1 MQKRF
6 WAGAA
11 GQARMQAQDTDG
23 EEEKQNN
30 ILSVASQEEM
40 AWGDAALST
49 AIPGPGLA
57 APPIL
62 SQGTPEQQMRFLG
75 PFMDGQLHW
84 GALALTEPG
93 IGSDVAGMS
102 TTAVLDG
109 DEWVINGHKHYIT
122 NGARADLVVTFATI
136 DKSLG
141 REGIRPFVVPKGTP
155 GMIVGRIEEKMGLR
169 ASQTAE
175 LIYENCRVPQ
185 ENLLAGREKTQKAGF
200 KAAMGTLDATR
211 PMVGALAVGI
221 ARAAHETTREWVC
234 DELPKGFPAHKRHE
248 IEDELEELGQQIEMA
263 RLLVWRAAWMA
274 DRRIP
279 NSKEASMSKAFA
291 GALVMKVTSAGV
303 RITAP
308 GENYRAQAVPG
319 EVVPRR
325 EGLRYLRGNRAD
337 PAPGYRAPP
346 LPGGGYTIEVGATP
360 SHPRMPT
367 RGIPT
372 CAISPPLEDLGHP
385 AAGFNP
391 FPICLPSRERI
402 PLPRPAYT
410 LLLAGD

>member
-1 MQKRF
+1 MIDFTLSKSQLAARDYAHQVALEEMRPISLECDRTERIPDSFFWNMQRRF

-11 GQARMQAQDTDG
+11 GQARMQAQA
-23 EEEKQNN
+23 EEENQGN
-30 ILSVASQEEM
+30 ILSVLSQEEM

-62 SQGTPEQQMRFLG
+62 SQGTPDQQMRFLG
-75 PFMDGQLHW
+75 PYMDGQLHW

-122 NGARADLVVTFATI
+122 NGARADLIVTFATV

-155 GMIVGRIEEKMGLR
+155 GLIVGRIEEKMGLR

-175 LIYENCRVPQ
+175 LIFENCRIPKD
-185 ENLLAGREKTQKAGF
+185 NLLAGRESSKKAGF

-221 ARAAHETTREWVC
+221 ARAAYETTSEWVC
-234 DELPKGFPAHKRHE
+234 KELPKGFSAYKRLE
-248 IEDELEELGQQIEMA
+248 IENELEEFGQKIEMA
-263 RLLVWRAAWMA
+263 RFLVWRASWMA
-274 DRRIP
+274 DHRIP
-279 NSKEASMSKAFA
+279 NSKEASMCKAYA
-291 GALVMKVTSAGV
+291 GELVMKMTAAAV
-303 RITAP
+303 RITAS
-308 GENYRAQAVPG
+308 GENSERKQFIAKWFRDAKVFDIFEGTAQIQRLVIARRLFP
-319 EVVPRR
+319 EV
-325 EGLRYLRGNRAD
+325 E
-337 PAPGYRAPP
+337 
-346 LPGGGYTIEVGATP
+346 
-360 SHPRMPT
+360 
-367 RGIPT
+367 IP
-372 CAISPPLEDLGHP
+372 
-385 AAGFNP
+385 
-391 FPICLPSRERI
+391 
-402 PLPRPAYT
+402 
-410 LLLAGD
+410 

>member
-1 MQKRF
+1 MIDFTLSKSQQAAREYAHQVALEEMRPISLQCDQTEEIPEAFFWNMQKRF

-11 GQARMQAQDTDG
+11 GQARRQAEQED
-23 EEEKQNN
+23 EKQGNV
-30 ILSVASQEEM
+30 LSVISQEEM

-62 SQGTPEQQMRFLG
+62 SQGTPEQQMKFLG
-75 PFMDGQLHW
+75 PYMDGKLHW

-155 GMIVGRIEEKMGLR
+155 GFHVGRIEQKMGLR

-175 LIYENCRVPQ
+175 LIFENCRIPK
-185 ENLLAGREKTQKAGF
+185 ENLLSGREQSKKAGF

-221 ARAAHETTREWVC
+221 ARAAYEATCAWIQE
-234 DELPKGFPAHKRHE
+234 ELPQGYPMQKRRE
-248 IEDELEELGQQIEMA
+248 IEAELEEMRQELEMA
-263 RLLVWRAAWMA
+263 RFLVWRAAWML
-274 DRRIP
+274 DRRTP
-279 NSKEASMSKAFA
+279 NSKEASMCKAYA
-291 GALVMKVTSAGV
+291 GGLIMKATAAAV

-308 GENYRAQAVPG
+308 GENSERKLLIHKWFRDAKVFDIFEGTAQIQRLVIARRLFP
-319 EVVPRR
+319 EV
-325 EGLRYLRGNRAD
+325 D
-337 PAPGYRAPP
+337 
-346 LPGGGYTIEVGATP
+346 
-360 SHPRMPT
+360 
-367 RGIPT
+367 IP
-372 CAISPPLEDLGHP
+372 
-385 AAGFNP
+385 
-391 FPICLPSRERI
+391 
-402 PLPRPAYT
+402 
-410 LLLAGD
+410 

>member
-1 MQKRF
+1 MIDFTLSKSQQAARDYAHQVALEEMRPISLECDRSEKIPESFFWNMQNRY
-6 WAGAA
+6 WGGSAA
-11 GQARMQAQDTDG
+11 QARMQEQEG
-23 EEEKQNN
+23 NEKQDN
-30 ILSVASQEEM
+30 ILSVLAQEEM

-62 SQGTPEQQMRFLG
+62 SHGTPEQQMRFLAQYR
-75 PFMDGQLHW
+75 DGQLRW

-175 LIYENCRVPQ
+175 LIYENCRIPRD
-185 ENLLAGREKTQKAGF
+185 NLLSGREQSKKAGF

-221 ARAAHETTREWVC
+221 ARAAHETSWEWLH
-234 DELPKGFPAHKRHE
+234 DELPKGFPAHKRRA
-248 IEDELEELGQQIEMA
+248 IEDELVELGQQIEMA
-263 RLLVWRAAWMA
+263 RFLVWRASWMA

-279 NSKEASMSKAFA
+279 NSKEASMSKAYA
-291 GALVMKVTSAGV
+291 GELVMKVTATAV

-308 GENYRAQAVPG
+308 GENSERKQFIAKWFRDAKVFDIFEGTAQIQRLVIA
-319 EVVPRR
+319 RR
-325 EGLRYLRGNRAD
+325 LFPELD
-337 PAPGYRAPP
+337 
-346 LPGGGYTIEVGATP
+346 
-360 SHPRMPT
+360 
-367 RGIPT
+367 IP
-372 CAISPPLEDLGHP
+372 
-385 AAGFNP
+385 
-391 FPICLPSRERI
+391 
-402 PLPRPAYT
+402 
-410 LLLAGD
+410 

>member
-1 MQKRF
+1 MIDFTLSKSQQAARDYAHLVALEEMRPISLECDRTEKIPESFFWNMQRRF
-6 WAGAA
+6 WGGAA
-11 GQARMQAQDTDG
+11 AQARTQAQ
-23 EEEKQNN
+23 EENEPKQDS
-30 ILSVASQEEM
+30 ILSMLAQEEM

-62 SQGTPEQQMRFLG
+62 SQGTPEQQVRFLT
-75 PFMDGQLHW
+75 PYMDGQLHW

-109 DEWVINGHKHYIT
+109 DEWVLNGHKHYIT

-155 GMIVGRIEEKMGLR
+155 GLIVGRIEEKMGLR

-175 LIYENCRVPQ
+175 LIFENCRIPKD
-185 ENLLAGREKTQKAGF
+185 NLLSGRESSKKAGF

-221 ARAAHETTREWVC
+221 ARAAYETTREWVC
-234 DELPKGFPAHKRHE
+234 EELPKGYAVQKRRE
-248 IEDELEELGQQIEMA
+248 IEAELEEIRQELEMA
-263 RLLVWRAAWMA
+263 RFLVWRAAWMA

-279 NSKEASMSKAFA
+279 NSKEASMCKAYA
-291 GALVMKVTSAGV
+291 GGLVMKVTAAAV
-303 RITAP
+303 RITAS
-308 GENYRAQAVPG
+308 GENSERKQFIAKWFRDAKVFDIFEGTAQIQRLVIARRLFP
-319 EVVPRR
+319 EV
-325 EGLRYLRGNRAD
+325 D
-337 PAPGYRAPP
+337 
-346 LPGGGYTIEVGATP
+346 
-360 SHPRMPT
+360 
-367 RGIPT
+367 IP
-372 CAISPPLEDLGHP
+372 
-385 AAGFNP
+385 
-391 FPICLPSRERI
+391 
-402 PLPRPAYT
+402 
-410 LLLAGD
+410 

>member
-1 MQKRF
+1 MIDFTLSKSQKAARDYAHQVALEEMRPISLECDRMEKIPESFFLNMQKRY
-6 WAGAA
+6 WGGSAA
-11 GQARMQAQDTDG
+11 QARMQGQ
-23 EEEKQNN
+23 EENEKQDN
-30 ILSVASQEEM
+30 ILSVLAQEEM
-40 AWGDAALST
+40 AWGDAGLST

-75 PFMDGQLHW
+75 PYMDGQLHW

-141 REGIRPFVVPKGTP
+141 REGIRPFVVAKGTP

-175 LIYENCRVPQ
+175 LIYENCRIPKD
-185 ENLLAGREKTQKAGF
+185 NLLSGREQTKKAGF

-221 ARAAHETTREWVC
+221 ARAAHEAVWEWLHE
-234 DELPKGFPAHKRHE
+234 ELPKGFPAHKRRA
-248 IEDELEELGQQIEMA
+248 IEDELIELGQEIEMA
-263 RLLVWRAAWMA
+263 RFLVWHASWMA

-279 NSKEASMSKAFA
+279 NSKEASMSKAYA
-291 GALVMKVTSAGV
+291 GGLVMKVTATAV

-308 GENYRAQAVPG
+308 GEHSERKQFIAKWFRDAKVFDIFEGTAQIQRLVIA
-319 EVVPRR
+319 RR
-325 EGLRYLRGNRAD
+325 LFPELD
-337 PAPGYRAPP
+337 
-346 LPGGGYTIEVGATP
+346 
-360 SHPRMPT
+360 
-367 RGIPT
+367 IP
-372 CAISPPLEDLGHP
+372 
-385 AAGFNP
+385 
-391 FPICLPSRERI
+391 
-402 PLPRPAYT
+402 
-410 LLLAGD
+410 

>member
-1 MQKRF
+1 MIDFTLSKSQQEARDYAHCVALEEMRPISLECDRTENIPESFFWNMQKRF

-11 GQARMQAQDTDG
+11 GQARRQAQDED
-23 EEEKQNN
+23 EHQSN
-30 ILSVASQEEM
+30 IFSVLSQEEM

-75 PFMDGQLHW
+75 PYMDGQLHW

-122 NGARADLVVTFATI
+122 NGARADIVVTFATI

-155 GMIVGRIEEKMGLR
+155 GFVVGRIEEKMGLR

-175 LIYENCRVPQ
+175 LIFEDCRIPGD
-185 ENLLAGREKTQKAGF
+185 NLLSGRESSKKAGF

-221 ARAAHETTREWVC
+221 ARAAYEATREWVC
-234 DELPKGFPAHKRHE
+234 DELPQGYPPYKRRQ
-248 IEDELEELGQQIEMA
+248 LEEELDEFEQRLEMA
-263 RLLVWRAAWMA
+263 RFLVWRAAWMA

-279 NSKEASMSKAFA
+279 NSKEASMSKAYA
-291 GALVMKVTSAGV
+291 GELVMKMTAAAV

-308 GENYRAQAVPG
+308 GENTGRKQFIAKWFRDAKVFDIFEGTAQIQRLVIA
-319 EVVPRR
+319 RR
-325 EGLRYLRGNRAD
+325 LFPDLD
-337 PAPGYRAPP
+337 
-346 LPGGGYTIEVGATP
+346 
-360 SHPRMPT
+360 
-367 RGIPT
+367 IP
-372 CAISPPLEDLGHP
+372 
-385 AAGFNP
+385 
-391 FPICLPSRERI
+391 
-402 PLPRPAYT
+402 
-410 LLLAGD
+410 

>member
-1 MQKRF
+1 MIDFTLSKNQQAAREYAHQVALEEMRPISLQCDQTEEIPEAFFWNMQKRF

-11 GQARMQAQDTDG
+11 GQARQQAER
-23 EEEKQNN
+23 EEEKQGNV
-30 ILSVASQEEM
+30 LSVISQEEM

-75 PFMDGQLHW
+75 PYMDGKLHW

-141 REGIRPFVVPKGTP
+141 REGIRPFVVSKGTP
-155 GMIVGRIEEKMGLR
+155 GFNVGRIEQKMGLR

-175 LIYENCRVPQ
+175 LIFENCRLPK
-185 ENLLAGREKTQKAGF
+185 ENLLSGREQSKKAGF

-221 ARAAHETTREWVC
+221 ARAAYEATCEWIQE
-234 DELPKGFPAHKRHE
+234 ELPKGYPAQKRRE
-248 IEDELEELGQQIEMA
+248 IEAELEEMRQELEMA
-263 RLLVWRAAWMA
+263 RFLVWRAAWML
-274 DRRIP
+274 DRRTP
-279 NSKEASMSKAFA
+279 NSKEASMCKAYA
-291 GALVMKVTSAGV
+291 GGLIMKATAAAV

-308 GENYRAQAVPG
+308 GENSERKLLIHKWFRDAKVFDIFEGTAQIQRLVIARRLFP
-319 EVVPRR
+319 EV
-325 EGLRYLRGNRAD
+325 D
-337 PAPGYRAPP
+337 
-346 LPGGGYTIEVGATP
+346 
-360 SHPRMPT
+360 
-367 RGIPT
+367 IP
-372 CAISPPLEDLGHP
+372 
-385 AAGFNP
+385 
-391 FPICLPSRERI
+391 
-402 PLPRPAYT
+402 
-410 LLLAGD
+410 

>member
-1 MQKRF
+1 MIDFSLSKSQKEARDYAHLVALEEMRSISLECDRTEDIPESFFWNMQKRF

-11 GQARMQAQDTDG
+11 GQARKQAQ
-23 EEEKQNN
+23 EEDEHQSN
-30 ILSVASQEEM
+30 IFSVLSQEEM

-75 PFMDGQLHW
+75 PYMDGQLHW

-122 NGARADLVVTFATI
+122 NGARSDIVVTFATI

-155 GMIVGRIEEKMGLR
+155 GFIVGRIEEKMGLR

-175 LIYENCRVPQ
+175 LIFEDCRIPKD
-185 ENLLAGREKTQKAGF
+185 NLLSGRESSKKAGF

-221 ARAAHETTREWVC
+221 AQAAYEATRQWVC
-234 DELPKGFPAHKRHE
+234 EELPKGYAPHKRRQ
-248 IEDELEELGQQIEMA
+248 IEDELDEFEQRLEMA
-263 RLLVWRAAWMA
+263 RFLVWRAAWMA

-279 NSKEASMSKAFA
+279 NSKEASMSKAYA
-291 GALVMKVTSAGV
+291 GELVMKMTAAAV
-303 RITAP
+303 RITSP
-308 GENYRAQAVPG
+308 GENTERKQFIAKWFRDAKVFDIFEGTAQIQRLVIA
-319 EVVPRR
+319 RR
-325 EGLRYLRGNRAD
+325 LFPDLD
-337 PAPGYRAPP
+337 
-346 LPGGGYTIEVGATP
+346 
-360 SHPRMPT
+360 
-367 RGIPT
+367 IP
-372 CAISPPLEDLGHP
+372 
-385 AAGFNP
+385 
-391 FPICLPSRERI
+391 
-402 PLPRPAYT
+402 
-410 LLLAGD
+410 

>member
-1 MQKRF
+1 MIDFTLSKSQQSARDYAHQVALEEMRPISLECDHTEKIPESFFWNMQNRY
-6 WAGAA
+6 WGGSAA
-11 GQARMQAQDTDG
+11 QARRQGQ
-23 EEEKQNN
+23 EENEKQDN
-30 ILSVASQEEM
+30 ILSVLAQEEM

-75 PFMDGQLHW
+75 PYMDGKLHW

-93 IGSDVAGMS
+93 IGSDVAGMA

-141 REGIRPFVVPKGTP
+141 REGIRPFVVPRGTP
-155 GMIVGRIEEKMGLR
+155 GFVVGGIEEKMGLR

-175 LIYENCRVPQ
+175 LIFENCRIPK
-185 ENLLAGREKTQKAGF
+185 ENLLSGREKAAKSGF

-211 PMVGALAVGI
+211 PMVGALALGI
-221 ARAAHETTREWVC
+221 ARAAYETTCQWVQQ
-234 DELPKGFPAHKRHE
+234 ELPKGFSVYKRRE
-248 IEDELEELGQQIEMA
+248 IELELDEMGQELEMA
-263 RLLVWRAAWMA
+263 RFLVWRAAWMA

-279 NSKEASMSKAFA
+279 NSKEASMCKAYA
-291 GALVMKVTSAGV
+291 GGLIMKSTATAV

-308 GENYRAQAVPG
+308 GENTEFKQFLQKWFRDAKVFDIFEGTAQIQRLVIA
-319 EVVPRR
+319 RR
-325 EGLRYLRGNRAD
+325 LFPEID
-337 PAPGYRAPP
+337 
-346 LPGGGYTIEVGATP
+346 
-360 SHPRMPT
+360 
-367 RGIPT
+367 IP
-372 CAISPPLEDLGHP
+372 
-385 AAGFNP
+385 
-391 FPICLPSRERI
+391 
-402 PLPRPAYT
+402 
-410 LLLAGD
+410 

>member
-1 MQKRF
+1 MIEFTLSKSQQAAREYAHQVALEEMRPISLQCDQTEEIPESFFWNMQKRF

-11 GQARMQAQDTDG
+11 GQARQQAERED
-23 EEEKQNN
+23 EKQGNV
-30 ILSVASQEEM
+30 LSVISQEEM

-75 PFMDGQLHW
+75 PYMDGKLHW

-102 TTAVLDG
+102 TTAVLDD

-136 DKSLG
+136 DTSSG

-155 GMIVGRIEEKMGLR
+155 GLIVGRIEEKMGLR

-175 LIYENCRVPQ
+175 LIFENCRIPE
-185 ENLLAGREKTQKAGF
+185 ENLLSGRESSKKAGF

-221 ARAAHETTREWVC
+221 ARAAYETTREWVC
-234 DELPKGFPAHKRHE
+234 EELPKGYTPHKQRQ
-248 IEDELEELGQQIEMA
+248 IEDELDEFGQRIEMA
-263 RLLVWRAAWMA
+263 RFMVWRAVWLS

-279 NSKEASMSKAFA
+279 NSKEASMSKAYA
-291 GALVMKVTSAGV
+291 GELVMKMTASAV

-308 GENYRAQAVPG
+308 GDNSERKQFISKWFRDAKVFDIFEGTAQIQRLVIARRLFP
-319 EVVPRR
+319 EV
-325 EGLRYLRGNRAD
+325 D
-337 PAPGYRAPP
+337 
-346 LPGGGYTIEVGATP
+346 
-360 SHPRMPT
+360 
-367 RGIPT
+367 IP
-372 CAISPPLEDLGHP
+372 
-385 AAGFNP
+385 
-391 FPICLPSRERI
+391 
-402 PLPRPAYT
+402 
-410 LLLAGD
+410 